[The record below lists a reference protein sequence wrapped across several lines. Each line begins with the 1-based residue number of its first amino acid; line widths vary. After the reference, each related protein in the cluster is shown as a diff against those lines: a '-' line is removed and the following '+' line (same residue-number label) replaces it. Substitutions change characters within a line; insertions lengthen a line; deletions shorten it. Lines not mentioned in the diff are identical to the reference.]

1 MRLQAGG
8 ISRKAGPGGCER
20 GAAALCHRPGPRLLQ
35 YAAMDEFTR
44 LRVLSAYP
52 EQSTFSSVNFLRRR
66 FKQHARRGIR
76 VECVQTDSGFVCT
89 GCFSNRR
96 RDLPALFAG
105 TAGEPEVRHKPIHL
119 VATAEPS
126 ATAPFS

>member
-1 MRLQAGG
+1 MLRHCVIA
-8 ISRKAGPGGCER
+8 PG
-20 GAAALCHRPGPRLLQ
+20 LRLLQ

-66 FKQHARRGIR
+66 FKQHAWRGIR

-96 RDLPALFAG
+96 LDLPALFAG
-105 TAGEPEVRHKPIHL
+105 TAGEPEVRHKPIRLYPTLSQQQSRAQPPLFRETLSVHNR
-119 VATAEPS
+119 T
-126 ATAPFS
+126 